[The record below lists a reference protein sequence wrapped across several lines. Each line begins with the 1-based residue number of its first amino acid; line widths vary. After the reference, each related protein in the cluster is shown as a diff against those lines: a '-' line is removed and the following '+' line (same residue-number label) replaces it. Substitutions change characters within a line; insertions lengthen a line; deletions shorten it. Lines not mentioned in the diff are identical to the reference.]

1 MRNMT
6 ESEMADVLEKLVLH
20 RKLASQSGAP
30 KFNIPKCMLENLLEE
45 GFTIQEIFEII
56 CVAERTI

>member
-1 MRNMT
+1 MS
-6 ESEMADVLEKLVLH
+6 ESEMLDVLEKLVLH
-20 RKLASQSGAP
+20 KKLANQSGAL
-30 KFNIPKCMLENLLEE
+30 KFNISNCMLENLLQE